1 MNQQDAQFN
10 SSVLDLNSE
19 NVELESLS
27 AGERVDWALTNLPG
41 VHMMSSSFGAQAAVM
56 LHMLTERAPDMP
68 IVLID
73 TGYLFP
79 ETYKFIDE
87 LHERLNLNLKS
98 YSSEYSSAWQET
110 RYGKLWE
117 QGIEGIEQFNK
128 MNKTEPM
135 KNALQDLGA
144 GTWFSGVRRQQSST
158 RADIPVVAI
167 KDDVYKVSPIID
179 WTDRDIYRYLTEHG
193 LPYHPLWHEGY
204 ISIGDIHTTT
214 PFKAGMAVED
224 TRFFGLKREC
234 GLHE

>member
-1 MNQQDAQFN
+1 MNKQNVQFD
-10 SSVLDLNSE
+10 SSVLNLNSE
-19 NVELESLS
+19 NAQLETLS
-27 AGERVDWALTNLPG
+27 AGERVDWALANLPG

-56 LHMLTERAPDMP
+56 LHMLTERVPDMP
-68 IVLID
+68 IVLLD

-87 LHERLNLNLKS
+87 LHERLNLNLKT
-98 YSSEYSSAWQET
+98 YRSEHSSAWQET
-110 RYGKLWE
+110 RHGKLWE

-135 KNALQDLGA
+135 KKALQELGA
-144 GTWFSGVRRQQSST
+144 GTWFTGVRRQQSST
-158 RADIPVVAI
+158 RAELPVVNL
-167 KDDVYKVSPIID
+167 KNDVYKVNPIID

-204 ISIGDIHTTT
+204 ISIGDVHTTT
-214 PFKAGMAVED
+214 PFKAGMAVDE

>member
-1 MNQQDAQFN
+1 MNKQDVQID
-10 SSVLDLNSE
+10 SSVLDLNLE
-19 NVELESLS
+19 NTQLESLS
-27 AGERVDWALTNLPG
+27 AGERVDWALANLPG

-87 LHERLNLNLKS
+87 LHERLNLNLKT

-117 QGIEGIEQFNK
+117 QGIDGIEQFNK

-135 KNALQDLGA
+135 KKALQELGA
-144 GTWFSGVRRQQSST
+144 GTWFTGVRRQQSST
-158 RADIPVVAI
+158 RANIPVVGS
-167 KDDVYKVSPIID
+167 KDNVYKVSPIID

-204 ISIGDIHTTT
+204 ISIGDIHTTI